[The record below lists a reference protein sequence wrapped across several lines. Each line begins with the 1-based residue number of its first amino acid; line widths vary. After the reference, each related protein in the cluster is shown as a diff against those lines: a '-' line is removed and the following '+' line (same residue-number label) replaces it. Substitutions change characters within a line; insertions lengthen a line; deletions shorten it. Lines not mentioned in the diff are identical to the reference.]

1 MMILKVFPVVL
12 IRYSHRIGTEHEIS
26 MDKIEVEEYN
36 IDPTLNMLLVR
47 AGIVSHVLDC
57 SYIIDAGQNAK

>member
-1 MMILKVFPVVL
+1 
-12 IRYSHRIGTEHEIS
+12 

>member
-1 MMILKVFPVVL
+1 M
-12 IRYSHRIGTEHEIS
+12 IRYSYIIGTEHEIP
-26 MDKIEVEEYN
+26 MDNIDVEEYN

-47 AGIVSHVLDC
+47 AGIVSHILDS